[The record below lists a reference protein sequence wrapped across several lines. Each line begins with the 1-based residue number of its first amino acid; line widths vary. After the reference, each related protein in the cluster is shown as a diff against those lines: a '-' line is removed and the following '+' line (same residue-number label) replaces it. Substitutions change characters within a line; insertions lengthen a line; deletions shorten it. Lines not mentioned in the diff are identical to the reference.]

1 MALPLA
7 IPIAMQLAHY
17 APQVIGWLS
26 GSQKAEEAAQRVVGI
41 AEQVTGLQGR
51 AAVDAIQADPELAI
65 AFRRSV
71 LEHEQAMDAL
81 YLADRADARKRDVAL
96 AEAGKV
102 NQRANLLALFAVAT
116 VIFGMWLVAQAAL
129 NDVAMN
135 ALMLIMGTML
145 GCVRD
150 VYHFEFGS
158 SRGSKEKD
166 QMIAKGIH

>member
-7 IPIAMQLAHY
+7 IPIAMQLAQY

-26 GSQKAEEAAQRVVGI
+26 GSDKAEETAQRVVGI
-41 AEQVTGLQGR
+41 AEQVTGLHGK
-51 AAVDAIQADPELAI
+51 AAVDAIQADPELALR
-65 AFRRSV
+65 FRQSV
-71 LEHEQAMDAL
+71 MDHEQAMNAQAL
-81 YLADRADARKRDVAL
+81 AGVADARKRDVAL
-96 AEAGKV
+96 RQAGQT
-102 NQRANLLALFAVAT
+102 NGRANLLALFAVAT
-116 VIFGMWLVAQAAL
+116 VIFGMWLVAQASL
-129 NDVAMN
+129 NDIAMN

-166 QMIAKGIH
+166 ELLKASK